1 MFKCSLD
8 KLESLF
14 AEIARSAK
22 LYLPIDAADGTAA
35 YGEWKEG
42 VSWSQAL
49 NTTKSP
55 KDFFFPQTEDL
66 MRFKTEGKNIE
77 VVDVRE
83 ACEDFVVFGV
93 RACDVKAFDILDRVF
108 LSEPRDSFYAMK
120 REKGIIVSVACTR
133 PAETCFCATF
143 GIDAASP
150 AGDVSTWRTK
160 DALYLHANTEKGK
173 ALLARLGAL
182 LEECSDEAVCEQ
194 KQQIKGIMDKLPL
207 KDLSTDS
214 FGGGKTAE
222 LFDDPVWDEFSSTC
236 LGCGTC
242 TFVCPTC
249 QCYDIKDFNTGN
261 GVIRYRCWDSCMYSE
276 FTKMAHGNNR
286 LTQKERFRQRFMHKL
301 VYYPENNDGLFSC
314 VGCGRCLAKCPI
326 SMNIVKVMK
335 KIGGK
340 KGE

>member
-1 MFKCSLD
+1 MLKCSLD
-8 KLESLF
+8 KIQLLF
-14 AEIARSAK
+14 AEIAAGAK
-22 LYLPIDAADGTAA
+22 LYLPIDNSDSTAS
-35 YGEWKEG
+35 YGEWSEG
-42 VSWSQAL
+42 TEWSNAL

-66 MRFKTEGKNIE
+66 MKFKTEGKNIE
-77 VVDVRE
+77 VIDVRGKV
-83 ACEDFVVFGV
+83 EDFVVFGV
-93 RACDVKAFDILDRVF
+93 RACDVKSFDILDRVF
-108 LSEPRDSFYAMK
+108 LTEPRDSFYAMK
-120 REKGIIVSVACTR
+120 REAGIIVSVACTK
-133 PAETCFCATF
+133 PAETCFCTTF

-150 AGDVSTWRTK
+150 LGDITCWRCA
-160 DALYLHANTEKGK
+160 DALYLQPNTEKGN
-173 ALLARLGAL
+173 ALISRLTV
-182 LEECSDEAVCEQ
+182 LEECGTDAVDGE
-194 KQQIKGIMDKLPL
+194 KEKIKKVMSKLPL
-207 KDLSTDS
+207 KDLTTDA
-214 FGGGKTAE
+214 FGGGKTSE
-222 LFDDPVWDEFSSTC
+222 LFNDPAWDELSSAC

-261 GVIRYRCWDSCMYSE
+261 GVVRYRCWDSCMYSE

-301 VYYPENNDGLFSC
+301 VYYPENNDGIFSC